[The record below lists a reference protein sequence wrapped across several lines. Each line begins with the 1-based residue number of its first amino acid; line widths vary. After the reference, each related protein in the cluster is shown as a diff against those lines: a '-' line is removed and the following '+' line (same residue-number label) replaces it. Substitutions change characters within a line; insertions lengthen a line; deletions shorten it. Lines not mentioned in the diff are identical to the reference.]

1 MVRAVLPS
9 ILSINQNCSTMY
21 MDINCNQPDE
31 LRILN
36 IKLHIHVLK
45 IATGNITPYVSG
57 IWLTFV
63 TKKYVLFFFS
73 YQGEQKNPKK
83 QVSLSGKI
91 KSVNSTHSCV
101 ILEVTPNLIFRS
113 NLQETLDRHI
123 QDGHVNKSHERGIGN
138 MALQHFKIISYFV
151 TR

>member
-1 MVRAVLPS
+1 MFYFSFLIRE
-9 ILSINQNCSTMY
+9 N
-21 MDINCNQPDE
+21 
-31 LRILN
+31 
-36 IKLHIHVLK
+36 
-45 IATGNITPYVSG
+45 
-57 IWLTFV
+57 
-63 TKKYVLFFFS
+63 KKT
-73 YQGEQKNPKK
+73 PKK